1 MKLIRFFCLTILIFI
16 SVSVSSFA
24 QETLAQDENLKPTLV
39 PVVIDYNNPK
49 SYTVAGISVTG
60 IKYLNEQQIISYI
73 GINVG
78 DVVTLPSEDMS
89 SLVNMLWA
97 QSFVSDVALYASVD
111 PSEPDKV
118 YLELAMQERPRVSQ
132 WKFTGVKSSER
143 TDITE
148 RLKLKRGNTL
158 SDFLISASVDIIK
171 RYYKEKGFLECRVN
185 VTQVNDPNVTN
196 AVQVTFNVKRGQKIK
211 VKKITFEG
219 NTDIPSSKLAAAMK
233 TTKDSR
239 LVNFFK
245 SKKFNEEEYENDK
258 ELLIKAMQ
266 RYGYRDARIVSD
278 SIYKMPDDPSRLG
291 IHFVV
296 DQGKKYYFRNIV
308 WTGNSVYSS
317 ENLNKVIV
325 LKSGDVYDMVS
336 LENRLYGGGKM
347 GEMNVSQLYR
357 DQGYLFFNVIP
368 VETNIVK
375 DSVDMEIRV
384 VEGKPATFNN
394 IEINGNTTTNE
405 RVIRRALFT
414 KPGYLFSQSDLERS
428 IREISSLGFFNA
440 ESIVQQGSGW
450 NMIPDPMTNTV
461 DVVYNVEEVS
471 NSKFNIA
478 GGWGGNTFVFQ
489 AGISFNN
496 FSMRRLFK
504 KNAWR
509 PVPLG
514 DGQSLSLNV
523 QTNGTYYTA
532 VSAGFTEPWLF
543 GKKPTSF
550 NVSAY
555 YAKQTDS
562 YYWQLSNDKS
572 MEVFGVSIGLG
583 TRLKWPDNYFVLYNE
598 LNWQTYKLRD
608 WDYNFLFKTGLSHN
622 LSYRV
627 TLSRNSTDQMFYPR
641 KGSDLTLGLQIT
653 PPYSL
658 FRDKNTDYK
667 NMSDE
672 EKYRWIEY
680 HKWTFKGKFYTKIV
694 GDLVLMARIQFGYLG
709 YYNRNLGYSPFEGFK
724 LGGDGMTGY
733 DSYGSE
739 IVSMRGYTN
748 YSLTPIYNDAYAG
761 NVYDKFSLEL
771 RYPIMLQPSASIYA
785 FVFAEAGNAWSDIR
799 DFNPFSV
806 KRSAGVG
813 VRLYLPIVGILGVDW
828 GYGFDKDFLGNKGGS
843 QFHFVI
849 GQEF

>member
-16 SVSVSSFA
+16 SVSVSAFA
-24 QETLAQDENLKPTLV
+24 QDDGRKPSLV
-39 PVVIDYNNPK
+39 PVIVDYNNPK
-49 SYTVAGISVTG
+49 EYTVAGISVTG

-73 GINVG
+73 GIKVG
-78 DVVTLPSEDMS
+78 DVVTLPSEDIS
-89 SLVNMLWA
+89 SLVNMLWT
-97 QSFVSDVALYASVD
+97 QSFVSDVAMYASVD

-196 AVQVTFNVKRGQKIK
+196 AVQVTFNVKRGEKIK

-233 TTKDSR
+233 TTKDNR

-258 ELLIKAMQ
+258 ELLIRAMQ
-266 RYGYRDARIVSD
+266 RYGYRDARIISD

-317 ENLNKVIV
+317 ENLDKVIV

-357 DQGYLFFNVIP
+357 DQGYLFFNVVP
-368 VETNIVK
+368 VETNIIK

-405 RVIRRALFT
+405 RVIRRSLFT
-414 KPGYLFSQSDLERS
+414 KPGYLFSQTDLERS

-572 MEVFGVSIGLG
+572 MEVYGVSVGLG

-622 LSYRV
+622 LSYRIN
-627 TLSRNSTDQMFYPR
+627 LSRNSTDQMFYPR

-771 RYPIMLQPSASIYA
+771 RYPVMLQPSASVYA

-813 VRLYLPIVGILGVDW
+813 IRLYLPIVGILGVDW